1 MFLDHQVREFA
12 GRFGEVRDLRPRD
25 LVDLPALAGVLAH
38 LEEAQPDLVGVAVR
52 GHVVVA
58 TEGREV
64 VVNGVFDSE
73 RWVASSVTPAPSSSF
88 SAATIRMVFSVVR
101 SGGVDVRSMVVSV
114 VARFV
119 SGLFLAAERRESL
132 YESCILSNGGTRIST
147 SRRRRTATGCST
159 VVSETVLSDSMTG
172 TDPYR
177 STNPSSNGSAGSTT
191 NR

>member
-1 MFLDHQVREFA
+1 LAVFLDHQVREFA

-119 SGLFLAAERRESL
+119 SRSFLAAEPRES
-132 YESCILSNGGTRIST
+132 RST
-147 SRRRRTATGCST
+147 SRVYYRTEGREYRPVEDAGQQLDVPPSFPRQFCPT
-159 VVSETVLSDSMTG
+159 V
-172 TDPYR
+172 
-177 STNPSSNGSAGSTT
+177 
-191 NR
+191 